1 MYPNIGIANISRGY
15 LRSITQKAV
24 ELEIAFIVFTY
35 PIVEHIF
42 MSPFDHTKYR
52 PFPVIKKPNRRWPSE
67 QISKAPI
74 WCAVDLRDGNQAL
87 IEPMNV
93 SQKQKMWALL
103 IKLGFK
109 EIEIGFPSASQ
120 PDFDFCRWLIEENQI
135 PSDVKIQALTQARP
149 ELIERTY
156 EALRGVKQA
165 IVHVYNSTSPVQREK
180 VFKLDKKGIKE
191 IAITGA
197 QKVLDQSKKFSNTI
211 WDFEYSPES
220 FSSTEID
227 YSIEVCN
234 AVIDVWQ
241 PTPEHKII
249 LNLPATVECA
259 TANVFADQI
268 ELFCDEI
275 NKRDSIIISLHTHND
290 RGCGVA
296 AAELGLM
303 AGADRIEGTLMGNG
317 ERTGNMDLV
326 TMAMNLYSQGIDP
339 EIDLSNADEILR
351 IVTECTQIAAHPRHP
366 WFGEL
371 VYTAFSGSHQ
381 DAIRKCLAQQK
392 EGQPWDVAY
401 LPINP
406 KDIGRD
412 YQSVIRVNSQSGKGG
427 VAYILEQDYGLQLP
441 RWLQIEASRKVQ
453 AHAEAESIEVAP
465 EKIWGI
471 IQSAFMQT
479 DETQQL
485 GSYHLE
491 HNGQHEHIRATLINN
506 NNNGKIEEIIYGQGD
521 GALSAFCHALEG
533 HFGFPLEIA
542 QYHQHAIG
550 SGTDASAIGYVQV
563 KIDGARYC
571 GIAKDRDIMS
581 ANLNAILVCVKQAV
595 NDDSLKYSRH
605 SVCV

>member
-1 MYPNIGIANISRGY
+1 
-15 LRSITQKAV
+15 
-24 ELEIAFIVFTY
+24 
-35 PIVEHIF
+35 
-42 MSPFDHTKYR
+42 MSPFDHTKYL

-67 QISKAPI
+67 QITKAPI

-87 IEPMNV
+87 IELMNV
-93 SQKQKMWALL
+93 SQKQEMWALL

-120 PDFDFCRWLIEENQI
+120 PDFDFCRWLIEEKKI

-149 ELIERTY
+149 ALIERTY
-156 EALRGVKQA
+156 EALKGVKQA
-165 IVHVYNSTSPVQREK
+165 IVHVYNSTSPVQRKK
-180 VFKLDKKGIKE
+180 VFKLDKKDIKE
-191 IAITGA
+191 IARTGA
-197 QKVLDQSKKFSNTI
+197 QKVLDESKKFPNTL
-211 WDFEYSPES
+211 WYFEYSPES

-249 LNLPATVECA
+249 LNLPATVESA

-275 NKRDSIIISLHTHND
+275 DKRDCVIISLHTHND

-326 TMAMNLYSQGIDP
+326 TLAMNLYSQGIDP
-339 EIDLSNADEILR
+339 QIDLSNADEILR
-351 IVTECTQIAAHPRHP
+351 IVSECTKIATHPRHP

-381 DAIRKCLAQQK
+381 DAIRKCLALQN
-392 EGQPWDVAY
+392 EGDPWDVAY
-401 LPINP
+401 LPIDP

-453 AHAEAESIEVAP
+453 AHAEEESIEVSP
-465 EKIWGI
+465 EKIWAI
-471 IQSAFMQT
+471 IQSEFMQKN
-479 DETQQL
+479 EAQQL
-485 GSYHLE
+485 ASYHLDN
-491 HNGQHEHIRATLINN
+491 NGKHEHIRATLIDNN
-506 NNNGKIEEIIYGQGD
+506 NNHKIEEIIYGHGD

-533 HFGFPLEIA
+533 HFGFPLQIV

-563 KIDGARYC
+563 KIRGVRYC
-571 GIAKDRDIMS
+571 GIAKDRDIMN
-581 ANLNAILVCVKQAV
+581 ANLNAILACVGQAV
-595 NDDSLKYSRH
+595 NELP
-605 SVCV
+605 

>member
-1 MYPNIGIANISRGY
+1 
-15 LRSITQKAV
+15 
-24 ELEIAFIVFTY
+24 
-35 PIVEHIF
+35 
-42 MSPFDHTKYR
+42 MSQFDHTKYR
-52 PFPVIKKPNRRWPSE
+52 PFTVIKNPNRRWPSK
-67 QISKAPI
+67 QITRAPI

-87 IEPMNV
+87 IEPMNI

-156 EALRGVKQA
+156 EALKGAKQA

-180 VFKLDKKGIKE
+180 VFKLDKQGIVA
-191 IAITGA
+191 IATTGA
-197 QKVLDQSKKFSNTI
+197 QKVLDESKKFPNTQ
-211 WDFEYSPES
+211 WYFEYSPES

-227 YSIEVCN
+227 FSIDVCN
-234 AVIDVWQ
+234 AVINVWQ

-259 TANVFADQI
+259 TPNVFADQI
-268 ELFCDEI
+268 ELFCDAI
-275 NKRDSIIISLHTHND
+275 NQRHCVIISLHTHND

-326 TMAMNLYSQGIDP
+326 AMAMNLYSQGINP
-339 EIDLSNADEILR
+339 QLDLSNADEIVR
-351 IVTECTQIAAHPRHP
+351 TVTECTQIATHPRHP

-371 VYTAFSGSHQ
+371 VFTAFSGSHQ

-392 EGQPWDVAY
+392 SGEPWDVAY
-401 LPINP
+401 LPIDP
-406 KDIGRD
+406 KDLGRD

-453 AHAEAESIEVAP
+453 AHAEKETIEVAP
-465 EKIWGI
+465 EKIWEI
-471 IQSAFMQT
+471 IQSAFMHT

-485 GSYHLE
+485 SNYHLT
-491 HNGQHEHIRATLINN
+491 HNGKQEHIRATLISND
-506 NNNGKIEEIIYGQGD
+506 KQQTQQIINGQGD
-521 GALSAFCHALEG
+521 GALSAFCDAIKN
-533 HFGFPLEIA
+533 HFGFQLEIVH
-542 QYHQHAIG
+542 YHQHAIG
-550 SGTDASAIGYVQV
+550 SGTGASAMGYVQV
-563 KIDGARYC
+563 KINDKRYC
-571 GIAKDRDIMS
+571 GIAKNRDVMS
-581 ANLNAILVCVKQAV
+581 ANLNAILVCVKQAL
-595 NDDSLKYSRH
+595 DDAAFKH
-605 SVCV
+605 SSQALSS

>member
-1 MYPNIGIANISRGY
+1 
-15 LRSITQKAV
+15 
-24 ELEIAFIVFTY
+24 
-35 PIVEHIF
+35 
-42 MSPFDHTKYR
+42 MSQFDHTKYR
-52 PFPVIKKPNRRWPSE
+52 PFTVIKNPNRRWPSK
-67 QISKAPI
+67 QITRAPI

-156 EALRGVKQA
+156 EALKGAKQA

-180 VFKLDKKGIKE
+180 VFKLDKQGIVA
-191 IAITGA
+191 IATSGA
-197 QKVLDQSKKFSNTI
+197 QKVLDESKKFPNTQ
-211 WDFEYSPES
+211 WYFEYSPES

-227 YSIEVCN
+227 FSIEVCN
-234 AVIDVWQ
+234 AVINVWQ

-259 TANVFADQI
+259 TPNVFADQI
-268 ELFCDEI
+268 ELFCDAI
-275 NKRDSIIISLHTHND
+275 NQRHCVIISLHTHND

-326 TMAMNLYSQGIDP
+326 AMAMNLYSQGINP
-339 EIDLSNADEILR
+339 KLDLSNADEIVR
-351 IVTECTQIAAHPRHP
+351 TVTECTQIATHPRHP

-371 VYTAFSGSHQ
+371 VFTAFSGSHQ

-392 EGQPWDVAY
+392 PGEPWDVAY
-401 LPINP
+401 LPIDP
-406 KDIGRD
+406 KDLGRD

-453 AHAEAESIEVAP
+453 AHAEKETIEVAP
-465 EKIWGI
+465 EKIWEI
-471 IQSAFMQT
+471 IQSAFMHT

-485 GSYHLE
+485 GNYHLT
-491 HNGQHEHIRATLINN
+491 HNGKQEHIRATLISND
-506 NNNGKIEEIIYGQGD
+506 KQQTQQIINGQGD
-521 GALSAFCHALEG
+521 GALSAFCDAIKS
-533 HFGFPLEIA
+533 HFGFHLEIVH
-542 QYHQHAIG
+542 YHQHAIG
-550 SGTDASAIGYVQV
+550 SGTGASAMGYVQV
-563 KIDGARYC
+563 KINDKRYC
-571 GIAKDRDIMS
+571 GIAKNRDVMS
-581 ANLNAILVCVKQAV
+581 ANLNAILVCVKQAL
-595 NDDSLKYSRH
+595 DGAAFKH
-605 SVCV
+605 SSQALSS